1 MADDDPQTYV
11 EDASLASIQAV
22 LKELRDK
29 TFRAAGVIRD
39 LKEQLRSAEQRA
51 TQSETTL
58 HDSRQRL
65 EEKERELRHMQK
77 ELAERPSL
85 DVADKVLYFSA
96 DEREAL
102 ERQISDLLV
111 RVQSHLG

>member
-1 MADDDPQTYV
+1 MADDDTQTYM
-11 EDASLASIQAV
+11 EDGSLASVQAM
-22 LKELRDK
+22 LKDLREK
-29 TFRAAGVIRD
+29 AFRAAGLIKELR
-39 LKEQLRSAEQRA
+39 EQLRGAEQKA
-51 TQSETTL
+51 AHAEHETL
-58 HDSRQRL
+58 DLRKRL

-102 ERQISDLLV
+102 ERQINDLLV